1 MSSKPHAQ
9 RQSRKG
15 AWIAIGILVLA
26 LVAGVTFIFSGIYNV
41 AADDPHT
48 RPVYWLLETARDRSV
63 AAHARNVPPPPD
75 LADPARI
82 AAGAGLYAEMC
93 AACHLAPGME
103 RTEIAQG
110 LYPAAPELARGNDL
124 TPAEKFWVIKHGIK
138 STGMAAWGK
147 THNDTL
153 IWNMVAFL
161 QKLPGLSADQYQT
174 LVKAAPEGHDE
185 MMKEQDGGQDPAAS
199 DHHDDDMG
207 HPH

>member
-1 MSSKPHAQ
+1 MWRLMIPTPG
-9 RQSRKG
+9 QS
-15 AWIAIGILVLA
+15 IGCLKRHETGLSPPMRGMFHHHPILRIQP
-26 LVAGVTFIFSGIYNV
+26 G
-41 AADDPHT
+41 
-48 RPVYWLLETARDRSV
+48 LLQAPGSTPRC
-63 AAHARNVPPPPD
+63 VPPV
-75 LADPARI
+75 I
-82 AAGAGLYAEMC
+82 
-93 AACHLAPGME
+93 
-103 RTEIAQG
+103 
-110 LYPAAPELARGNDL
+110 YPAAPELARGNDL